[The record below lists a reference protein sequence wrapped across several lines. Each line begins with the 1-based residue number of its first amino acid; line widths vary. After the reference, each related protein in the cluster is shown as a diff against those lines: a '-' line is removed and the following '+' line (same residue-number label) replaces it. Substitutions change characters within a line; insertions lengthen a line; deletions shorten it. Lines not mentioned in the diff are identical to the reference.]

1 MGFFFCQYVGLLHIV
16 NPIKFWTSAKP
27 SHAIWVFW
35 GLGFLWN
42 KNWSENA
49 SIKKKK
55 WTKHAEE
62 SGIEMSKWSDGSVN
76 ICQKQRHQ
84 VSFFFPNRHKPLK
97 HHVFSVG
104 GLWNTFMVMVTV
116 TTVLKVLSVF
126 LAELISSITDW
137 FQTKPTWAKLD
148 VLEDTE
154 LKTTG
159 GSESETRQNY

>member
-1 MGFFFCQYVGLLHIV
+1 MWDCCTLLIQSSSEQV
-16 NPIKFWTSAKP
+16 Q
-27 SHAIWVFW
+27 SHHMLSECFGVWVFYETKTDQKM
-35 GLGFLWN
+35 LRL
-42 KNWSENA
+42 
-49 SIKKKK
+49 KKKK